1 MLRPKRKFWSSW
13 NIPYLGVA
21 AVLVALIPIAIE
33 PILNSQKYSE

>member
-13 NIPYLGVA
+13 SIPYIGVA